1 MEEEALKRYRERIDE
16 VREFIKKY
24 GKDAAL
30 LYLLKLPQNS
40 EEFKIWILAF
50 SDYK

>member
-16 VREFIKKY
+16 VKGYIKQY

-30 LYLLKLPQNS
+30 LYLLELPRDS
-40 EEFKIWILAF
+40 KDFMIWLLAWA
-50 SDYK
+50 DYK